1 MMKNKPLQRGD
12 SLTVDD
18 ATINFITI
26 QTSDNSPH
34 TPTGSS
40 NDAFSPS
47 VGDAISPSVG
57 KLGLSSEVVKE
68 MDDSDE
74 NEDHELL

>member
-18 ATINFITI
+18 DTINFITI

-47 VGDAISPSVG
+47 VG